1 MSDIGSAEIDHHAEE
16 DENYFISMTDM
27 MVGILFVFIILLM
40 VFAMNF
46 REQTDTSQEKIER
59 LEQVADTANR
69 VQMEVRQLQ
78 DQIEDEISSAAA
90 TTELTRDLLETLR
103 DRLAEQGL
111 AVEVDFRSG
120 VLRLGEDAINFD
132 TNRADLNDVAAANVD
147 RLAAVLASVL
157 PEYSPEGGEKP
168 AYIETVFIEG
178 HTDQLGSA
186 ERNWQLSTE
195 RAVNTFWR
203 LVQQQPYLLQLR
215 NRAGTPV
222 LSAAGYADSRPVPGA
237 DRAQGDHRH
246 RRIDLRF
253 ILDTESSERLREVM
267 ELTHQM
273 QDQLD
278 DLQIAVEEANA
289 F

>member
-46 REQTDTSQEKIER
+46 REQTDTSQDRIER
-59 LEQVADTANR
+59 LKQVADTANR
-69 VQMEVRQLQ
+69 VQLEVRQVQ
-78 DQIEDEISSAAA
+78 DQVEAEISSAAA
-90 TTELTRDLLETLR
+90 AAELTRDLLETLR

-132 TNRADLNDVAAANVD
+132 TNQADLGDLAAANVD
-147 RLAAVLASVL
+147 KVAAVLRAVL
-157 PEYSPEGGEKP
+157 PRYSPEGGEKP

-178 HTDQLGSA
+178 HTDRSGSA
-186 ERNWQLSTE
+186 ELNWQLSTA

-237 DRAQGDHRH
+237 DPSEFDRH

-253 ILDTESSERLREVM
+253 ILDTDTSERLKEIKSLTEEM
-267 ELTHQM
+267 EE
-273 QDQLD
+273 QLD
-278 DLQIAVEEANA
+278 HLRIAVDQANA
-289 F
+289 L

>member
-1 MSDIGSAEIDHHAEE
+1 MSEIGSVETDHHAEE

-46 REQTDTSQEKIER
+46 RQQTDTSRDQIER
-59 LEQVADTANR
+59 LRQVANTAAR
-69 VQMEVRQLQ
+69 VQIEVRRLQ
-78 DQIEDEISSAAA
+78 DQVEAEIGSAAA
-90 TTELTRDLLETLR
+90 AAALTRELLETLR
-103 DRLAEQGL
+103 DRLTREGL
-111 AVEVDFRSG
+111 TVEVDFRSG

-132 TNRADLNDVAAANVD
+132 KNKADFNALAARNVDKLAAA
-147 RLAAVLASVL
+147 LASVL
-157 PEYSPEGGEKP
+157 PAYTPEGGEKP

-178 HTDQLGSA
+178 HTDTDGDP
-186 ERNWQLSTE
+186 RWNWQLSTV

-203 LVQQQPYLLQLR
+203 LVEQQPYLGQLR

-222 LSAAGYADSRPVPGA
+222 LSAAGYADSRPIPGVA
-237 DRAQGDHRH
+237 LSEQNRH

-253 ILDTESSERLREVM
+253 ILDTDTSQRLKDVM
-267 ELTHQM
+267 NLTDKM

-278 DLQIAVEEANA
+278 KLQSAVEEANVR
-289 F
+289 